1 MQYYRINITMKGR
14 EFNSVEYCSM
24 RGDMSGL
31 WEAINSD
38 IGDEI
43 VPSEEVELIPDPP
56 RVVNQMVREFKSD
69 EIGERFKNGMSL
81 SDALNF
87 DLRDGIKRV
96 DGKLTPDSMEM
107 VRKMKKWV
115 VADGELEQE
124 NWWLKM
130 LDALDVKEEKAR
142 RAMEKCF
149 KTSVERALVDEGE
162 MEGDAYKLEYKARKG
177 WKKIEDQGFGVK
189 IDLDYGLTSLR
200 NSDGRRTPRVEVDR
214 LSADGG
220 LYDKM
225 IRRFAGVGIAS
236 ATAAVLL
243 EACAAPVVFETAPV
257 PTDVIVSPTAP
268 GVDVINPQTT
278 ATEAVPQVT
287 PTYVVEA
294 AGGSYTEAQLAL
306 NNSESAIKQI
316 EAQDRYLEYWAKFE
330 NRPFDPDTVE
340 LKRKFVYDDP
350 NNPTEVLVL
359 LEALGE
365 YNGRTFTVRIEANG
379 QFAEFPPEVSGDYI
393 ELGLGPLELSA
404 GADGQSLSVENG
416 IPVRRNSAGEIVER
430 LNMETKQWVVEAS
443 IIEVSI
449 TQFLGAEGDYSDEV
463 LERKIFLSPGYVEN
477 VEDDLGITYDSEKRA
492 YIQGVLLGTDIVDSD
507 DEYGKKV
514 VFWLG
519 TKNPN
524 GDRVVYAF
532 HYDEY
537 NYEFGIESVN
547 MLVTSRST
555 LIDNNNHNRSDD
567 LVATS
572 LEEQLAIFKQRV
584 GQVMMV
590 GIYYE
595 TEITAEKEVALR
607 ELIKSRGGNEEDC
620 DIYVEKIRT
629 ERQVAANLV
638 PYLNKI
644 NINDRAGDLTGFG
657 PGGIGSMDNEDL
669 LIFDHSVSVRPQS
682 CVFSK

>member
-1 MQYYRINITMKGR
+1 
-14 EFNSVEYCSM
+14 
-24 RGDMSGL
+24 
-31 WEAINSD
+31 
-38 IGDEI
+38 
-43 VPSEEVELIPDPP
+43 
-56 RVVNQMVREFKSD
+56 
-69 EIGERFKNGMSL
+69 
-81 SDALNF
+81 
-87 DLRDGIKRV
+87 
-96 DGKLTPDSMEM
+96 
-107 VRKMKKWV
+107 
-115 VADGELEQE
+115 
-124 NWWLKM
+124 
-130 LDALDVKEEKAR
+130 
-142 RAMEKCF
+142 
-149 KTSVERALVDEGE
+149 
-162 MEGDAYKLEYKARKG
+162 
-177 WKKIEDQGFGVK
+177 
-189 IDLDYGLTSLR
+189 LTSLR

-214 LSADGG
+214 LSADDG
-220 LYDKM
+220 LYDIM

-243 EACAAPVVFETAPV
+243 EACAVPVAVETAPA
-257 PTDVIVSPTAP
+257 PTDAIVNPTAP
-268 GVDVINPQTT
+268 GVDVITPQTT
-278 ATEAVPQVT
+278 ATEAAPVVT
-287 PTYVVEA
+287 PTTYAVEA
-294 AGGSYTEAQLAL
+294 SGGEYTEQQLAL
-306 NNSESAIKQI
+306 NNSESAIQQKVVI
-316 EAQDRYLEYWAKFE
+316 ERWLEYWGNFN
-330 NRPFDPDTVE
+330 NRPFDPETVE
-340 LKRKFVYDDP
+340 LKWKYIYDDP
-350 NNPTEVLVL
+350 NNPTDVFLM
-359 LEALGE
+359 LEALGT
-365 YNGRTFTVRIEANG
+365 YDGRTFVPPIGADG
-379 QFAEFPPEVSGDYI
+379 KFAEYPPDVSGDNI
-393 ELGLGPLELSA
+393 EPGFGPLELSA
-404 GADGQSLSVENG
+404 GADGQWLSVENG